1 MAADPNPPG
10 HDCCAG
16 NYCHKKKRDG
26 SGGHCHRP
34 AGWGTDHVGYGSC
47 KLHGGSTESHKAAAR
62 QEEARQ
68 AVATYGLP
76 RTIDPAAAL
85 LEEVHRTAGHVAWLA
100 AKVADTPEAEL
111 VWGVTEEVEKGAGE
125 FVGTDTTRKAVP
137 NVWLDL
143 YRQERKHLVDVSAA
157 AIRAGV
163 DAAIVRVTEQQGAL
177 LAGAIAQILER
188 LELSPA
194 QQALVPSV
202 VPGVLMAIGSGE
214 TRG

>member
-1 MAADPNPPG
+1 MTTPPDQPD
-10 HDCCAG
+10 HDGKCG
-16 NYCHKKKRDG
+16 GKKRDG
-26 SGGHCHRP
+26 SGDTCTQV
-34 AGWGTDHVGYGSC
+34 AGWATDHVGIGRC
-47 KLHGGSTESHKAAAR
+47 KLHGGATPNHAVAAR
-62 QEEARQ
+62 LEQARRD
-68 AVATYGLP
+68 VATYGLP

-100 AKVADTPEAEL
+100 AKVADTPETEL

-125 FVGTDTTRKAVP
+125 FTGTDTTRKAVP